1 MKIGF
6 FPGCSQ
12 EGTALEYGQSVE
24 WVAEQL
30 GIELVELE
38 DWCCCGASSGHST
51 DETLSLALPA
61 RNIAIAEKMG
71 LPITVC
77 CAACY
82 GRFRTTEY
90 ELRKDA
96 EKRAEIAD
104 IVGMPLEVKNDTL
117 HFLEILYHQ
126 YGLDEIAKR
135 IVKPL
140 KGLKVACYYGCYLVR
155 PPEITHFDNP
165 ENPTMLDEFM
175 ESLGAESVDWPAKVD
190 CCAGSLAFCRVE
202 MAKNMLEYIMQSA
215 IDAGANCI
223 VAACPLCQA
232 NLDTRTPISSKKALP
247 ILYFS
252 ELLALALGNSETK
265 KWWKRHIFRPTRLL
279 KSLGLI

>member
-24 WVAEQL
+24 WVAEKL
-30 GIELVELE
+30 GIDLVELE
-38 DWCCCGASSGHST
+38 DWSCCGASSGHST
-51 DETLSLALPA
+51 DGTLSLALPA

-82 GRFRTTEY
+82 GRFRFAEH
-90 ELRKDA
+90 ELGQNA
-96 EKRAEIAD
+96 EKRAEIAE
-104 IVGMPLEVKNDTL
+104 IVGMPLEIKNKTQ
-117 HFLEILYHQ
+117 HFLELLFHE
-126 YGLDEIAKR
+126 YGLEKIQSQLT
-135 IVKPL
+135 KPL
-140 KGLKVACYYGCYLVR
+140 KGLKAACYYGCYLVR
-155 PPEITHFDNP
+155 PPEITQFDDP
-165 ENPTMLDEFM
+165 ENPTMLDQFVEN
-175 ESLGAESVDWPAKVD
+175 LGAEVVDWPAKVD
-190 CCAGSLAFCRVE
+190 CCAGSLAFGRVD
-202 MAKNMLEYIMQSA
+202 MAKKMLGDIMQSA

-232 NLDTRTPISSKKALP
+232 NLDTRTPMSSKKALP

-252 ELLALALGNSETK
+252 ELLALALGNTK
-265 KWWKRHIFRPTRLL
+265 MMKWWNRHIFRPTKLL
-279 KSLGLI
+279 KSLDLL

>member
-12 EGTALEYGQSVE
+12 EGTALEYGLSVE
-24 WVAEQL
+24 CVAKEL

-38 DWCCCGASSGHST
+38 DWSCCGATAGHCT
-51 DETLSLALPA
+51 DETLSFALPG

-82 GRFRTTEY
+82 GRFRKTEY

-104 IVGMPLEVKNDTL
+104 IIGMPLELKTETK
-117 HFLEILYHQ
+117 HFLELLYHK
-126 YGLDEIAKR
+126 YGLAEIKKR
-135 IVKPL
+135 VVKPL
-140 KGLKVACYYGCYLVR
+140 NGLKVACYYGCYLVR
-155 PPEITHFDNP
+155 PPEITQFDNP

-175 ESLGAESVDWPAKVD
+175 ENLGAEVVDWPAKVD
-190 CCAGSLAFCRVE
+190 CCAGSLAFSRVE
-202 MAKNMLEYIMQSA
+202 MAKKMLAYIMQSA

-232 NLDTRTPISSKKALP
+232 NLDTRTPMSSKKALP

-252 ELLALALGNSETK
+252 ELLAVALGYKDTG
-265 KWWKRHIFRPTRLL
+265 KWWKRHIFRPTKLL
-279 KSLGLI
+279 KSLELI